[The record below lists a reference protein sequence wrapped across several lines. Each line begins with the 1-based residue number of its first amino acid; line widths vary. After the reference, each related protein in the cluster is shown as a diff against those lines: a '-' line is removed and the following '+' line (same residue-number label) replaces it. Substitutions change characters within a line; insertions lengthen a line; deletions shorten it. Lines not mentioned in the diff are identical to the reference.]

1 MLFLAFVGGS
11 VADEPYANERV
22 RPRGVIAS
30 PNRLRVLVPREFTPH
45 GGTGWELTRYL
56 PFRRVSVV
64 SPEAFLRVAPDTSGI
79 RQLLRRG
86 CRRCSRSRPVHPV
99 CGGGCSRRSHL
110 RSRRVGVGL
119 SLCGGYRRAC
129 GYLLRPPR
137 LSPPLPDL

>member
-1 MLFLAFVGGS
+1 MLFLDSVGGG

-64 SPEAFLRVAPDTSGI
+64 SPEDPVTCLRVVPDTSG
-79 RQLLRRG
+79 RRLSPRRG
-86 CRRCSRSRPVHPV
+86 CLLPTRR
-99 CGGGCSRRSHL
+99 
-110 RSRRVGVGL
+110 
-119 SLCGGYRRAC
+119 
-129 GYLLRPPR
+129 
-137 LSPPLPDL
+137 